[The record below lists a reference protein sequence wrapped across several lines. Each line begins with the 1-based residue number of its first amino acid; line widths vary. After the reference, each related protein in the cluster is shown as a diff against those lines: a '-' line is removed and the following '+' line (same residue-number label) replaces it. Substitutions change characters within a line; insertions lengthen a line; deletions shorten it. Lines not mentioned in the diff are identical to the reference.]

1 MGTLRSAGRVHVPG
15 VAGVMQ
21 SVTAASP
28 ASALLPDSDEPL
40 PARPLAPV
48 PPLALA
54 PELPEPLL
62 PDLAPVA
69 AVPLAA
75 PVEPLVVPVEPVP
88 APL

>member
-48 PPLALA
+48 PPLAL
-54 PELPEPLL
+54 ELPEPLL

-69 AVPLAA
+69 AEPLAV